1 MRFLIRILQVVVALL
16 LVAGAVLWFAARRGD
31 RGFIEEE
38 VTIARPAAAVFRWIS
53 SEDLARRWISD
64 VIELQST
71 GAGGPHGAMSFRLI
85 QLVNGHRVDMNL
97 RVVKV
102 VPNQE
107 LALLCSSG
115 DFVSGGFSG
124 EANFKLIE
132 NGEYTRLVFNSHAQ
146 FVTLSDRIFEPVLTI
161 AMQRKIRDDL
171 ARLKIL
177 AEAEAEKP
185 ANPRASRRVYS
196 PIWIT
201 AVRGFP
207 QRPYLRR
214 YTSLP
219 CRSEHCGVPV
229 LARWRQ

>member
-1 MRFLIRILQVVVALL
+1 MRFLIRILQLVIALV

-38 VTIARPAAAVFRWIS
+38 VTIARPAPAVFRWIS

-64 VIELQST
+64 VVELQSA

-85 QLVNGHRVDMNL
+85 QLVNGHRVEMNL

-115 DFVSGGFSG
+115 DSVTGGFSG
-124 EANFKLIE
+124 DADFKLIE
-132 NGEYTRLVFNSHAQ
+132 NSDYTRLVFNSHVQ
-146 FVTLSDRIFEPVLTI
+146 FITLSDRMFEPVLTI

-171 ARLKIL
+171 AKLKIL
-177 AEAEAEKP
+177 AESESEKP
-185 ANPRASRRVYS
+185 GNPRAS
-196 PIWIT
+196 
-201 AVRGFP
+201 
-207 QRPYLRR
+207 L
-214 YTSLP
+214 
-219 CRSEHCGVPV
+219 
-229 LARWRQ
+229 